1 MKVNKDI
8 KKNSPETLYEQRFRL
23 GLFYKCG
30 DKFMPSHQ
38 CLVKGLNMI
47 EGNKNVKEGSLY
59 DEVKN
64 VIEDTIENRKVE
76 EFGLSLNALAD
87 IYAYNTI
94 RIRGSY

>member
-64 VIEDTIENRKVE
+64 VIEDTIENRKVK

-94 RIRGSY
+94 RIRGRY

>member
-1 MKVNKDI
+1 
-8 KKNSPETLYEQRFRL
+8 
-23 GLFYKCG
+23 LFYKCG

-47 EGNKNVKEGSLY
+47 EGNKDVNEGSFITWWGEECY
-59 DEVKN
+59 WRYY
-64 VIEDTIENRKVE
+64 TIENRKVE

-94 RIRGSY
+94 RIRGRY

>member
-47 EGNKNVKEGSLY
+47 EGNKNVKEWSLY

-64 VIEDTIENRKVE
+64 VIEDTI
-76 EFGLSLNALAD
+76 L
-87 IYAYNTI
+87 
-94 RIRGSY
+94 

>member
-1 MKVNKDI
+1 
-8 KKNSPETLYEQRFRL
+8 
-23 GLFYKCG
+23 
-30 DKFMPSHQ
+30 
-38 CLVKGLNMI
+38 MI
-47 EGNKNVKEGSLY
+47 EGNKNVKEWSLY

>member
-1 MKVNKDI
+1 MK
-8 KKNSPETLYEQRFRL
+8 
-23 GLFYKCG
+23 G
-30 DKFMPSHQ
+30 H
-38 CLVKGLNMI
+38 
-47 EGNKNVKEGSLY
+47 SLH

-94 RIRGSY
+94 RIRGRY